1 MKVQNINNN
10 DNKKSIIKRLYNFNI
25 NFDNNFYFI
34 QGINDYNEG
43 IEKELKKI
51 NQIESSLG
59 NNEEN
64 KSNLSKLKLTQNAV
78 KHYKEDID
86 NVNDEIESLKKEKER
101 IIHKIYKLNALE
113 KNELSIED
121 KNKLKDIKENI
132 NKLKNETLK
141 YNSEES
147 ILNAALMNLN
157 KNENTNLINNNINKV
172 LFSKNENDENEQ
184 IFSNDE
190 II

>member
-1 MKVQNINNN
+1 M
-10 DNKKSIIKRLYNFNI
+10 
-25 NFDNNFYFI
+25 
-34 QGINDYNEG
+34 
-43 IEKELKKI
+43 
-51 NQIESSLG
+51 
-59 NNEEN
+59 
-64 KSNLSKLKLTQNAV
+64 
-78 KHYKEDID
+78 
-86 NVNDEIESLKKEKER
+86 KKEKER
-101 IIHKIYKLNALE
+101 IIHKINKLNALE

-172 LFSKNENDENEQ
+172 LFSKMKMMKMNKFFQ
-184 IFSNDE
+184 MMK
-190 II
+190 

>member
-1 MKVQNINNN
+1 M
-10 DNKKSIIKRLYNFNI
+10 
-25 NFDNNFYFI
+25 
-34 QGINDYNEG
+34 
-43 IEKELKKI
+43 
-51 NQIESSLG
+51 
-59 NNEEN
+59 
-64 KSNLSKLKLTQNAV
+64 
-78 KHYKEDID
+78 
-86 NVNDEIESLKKEKER
+86 KKEKER
-101 IIHKIYKLNALE
+101 IIQKINKLNALE

-132 NKLKNETLK
+132 NKLKNETLE

-147 ILNAALMNLN
+147 ILNAALMHLN